1 MKTHPHG
8 PASNYRAALLALAA
22 MTVLSLPVAAQ
33 DGVWESWS
41 SDSYTLEPRESFQF
55 HVVFDQIP
63 VRSWKLL
70 VEGARDVNC
79 DLTVLRVKGESLLY
93 YKTKESRHEVI
104 VPWGVG
110 EEVIVVVT
118 NRNQK
123 GAFVID
129 LLGPPRDQ
137 IHAAYSYHVNR
148 ALDAYASGRRLEAEA
163 ECEKA
168 IRADENDG
176 VAKVLLAG
184 FLRNR
189 QYYGKATVMV
199 EQALADD
206 LPDDMRGIAEDLR
219 AELARLRAPL
229 PEPISRGVA
238 AAKEHLADGNPERA
252 LTVCDDLLAGDL
264 ELDPASKSQLQQLRG
279 EALDQLDRNFEA
291 VDAFTQALQLNRN
304 RADEAVIYF
313 HMGQLF
319 FKMENLLQARGSYTM
334 ALENGLP
341 SGLELQAR
349 EALQLIEDRL
359 VDER

>member
-1 MKTHPHG
+1 MKTHPCG
-8 PASNYRAALLALAA
+8 LVSNYRAALLAVAA
-22 MTVLSLPVAAQ
+22 MAALSFPVAAQ

-55 HVVFDQIP
+55 HVEFDQIP
-63 VRSWKLL
+63 VRSWKL
-70 VEGARDVNC
+70 VVDGARHVNC
-79 DLTVLRVKGESLLY
+79 DLTVLRVQGESLLY
-93 YKTKESRHEVI
+93 YKTKESHHEVI
-104 VPWGVG
+104 VPWGKG
-110 EEVIVVVT
+110 EEIIVVVT
-118 NRNQK
+118 NRNHK
-123 GAFVID
+123 GAFVIE

-137 IHAAYSYHVNR
+137 VHAAYSYHVNR
-148 ALDAYASGRRLEAEA
+148 ALDAYAAGRRLEAEA

-199 EQALADD
+199 EDALTED
-206 LPDDMRGIAEDLR
+206 LPADMRSIAEDLR

-229 PEPISRGVA
+229 PEPIRLGVEEA
-238 AAKEHLADGNPERA
+238 SEQLASGNPARA
-252 LTVCDDLLAGDL
+252 LTVCNELLEGDL
-264 ELDPASKSQLQQLRG
+264 ELDPASKSELQQLRG
-279 EALDQLDRNFEA
+279 QALDQLDRNFEA

-304 RADEAVIYF
+304 RANEAVIYF
-313 HMGQLF
+313 HMGRLF
-319 FKMENLLQARGSYTM
+319 FKMDNLQQARGSYTM

-349 EALQLIEDRL
+349 EALPADR
-359 VDER
+359 EPPGR